1 MPRERRSRGFG
12 LACLPNGALLIVVF
26 IIELFIPQEAFALP
40 SFARQTGLGCGA
52 CHTEFPQLT
61 PFGRRFKI
69 LGYTLGRSVP
79 EDKRVLGNNPPLPT
93 KDQWPS
99 DPTVP
104 LSAQVIATLTHTAT
118 GQDTAG
124 SAPYLKSNDNV
135 ELQTASLF
143 YGGRHHRSYRR
154 LCPRHL

>member
-1 MPRERRSRGFG
+1 MLVFLFILLE
-12 LACLPNGALLIVVF
+12 LLIS
-26 IIELFIPQEAFALP
+26 QEALALP

-79 EDKRVLGNNPPLPT
+79 EDKRVLGNNPPFPT

-99 DPTVP
+99 DTSLP
-104 LSAQVIATLTHTAT
+104 LSVQAIASYTHTAM

-124 SAPYLKSNDNV
+124 ALSEV
-135 ELQTASLF
+135 E
-143 YGGRHHRSYRR
+143 
-154 LCPRHL
+154 

>member
-1 MPRERRSRGFG
+1 MPRETRSRGFR
-12 LACLPNGALLIVVF
+12 LACLPNGALLLAIF
-26 IIELFIPQEAFALP
+26 ILELFIPRQASALP

-79 EDKRVLGNNPPLPT
+79 EDKRVLGYNSPFPS
-93 KDQWPS
+93 KDQVTPDAS
-99 DPTVP
+99 LP
-104 LSAQVIATLTHTAT
+104 LSVQAIASFTHTAT

-124 SAPYLKSNDNV
+124 SAPFLKSNDNV
-135 ELQTASLF
+135 ELRPPVFSMAAPSPIISAPLS
-143 YGGRHHRSYRR
+143 RA
-154 LCPRHL
+154 